1 MRRLTLR
8 EYLCTPNPDLNVLHD
23 STVVSAKSLE
33 IWPPVQ
39 HWRLWEDFTSDVNKL
54 FSNIL
59 DWEFELADPHPL
71 PYAQQHIRDERSFE
85 FVLARW
91 NNVIV
96 NEALRVVCDYM
107 KSDAITWTVGSIIFS
122 NNGRT
127 IRPDWAGVTNNMF
140 PEADLRTNLVP
151 GDTKLAG
158 KDFLDNTDEYS
169 PYQPKEWNNVRSAQV
184 DSDGLPFT
192 SPV

>member
-8 EYLCTPNPDLNVLHD
+8 EYLCISNPDLNVLHD
-23 STVVSAKSLE
+23 STVVSAKSLD
-33 IWPPVQ
+33 IRSPVQ

-91 NNVIV
+91 NNVITTRPFV
-96 NEALRVVCDYM
+96 LF
-107 KSDAITWTVGSIIFS
+107 AIV
-122 NNGRT
+122 
-127 IRPDWAGVTNNMF
+127 
-140 PEADLRTNLVP
+140 
-151 GDTKLAG
+151 
-158 KDFLDNTDEYS
+158 
-169 PYQPKEWNNVRSAQV
+169 
-184 DSDGLPFT
+184 
-192 SPV
+192 